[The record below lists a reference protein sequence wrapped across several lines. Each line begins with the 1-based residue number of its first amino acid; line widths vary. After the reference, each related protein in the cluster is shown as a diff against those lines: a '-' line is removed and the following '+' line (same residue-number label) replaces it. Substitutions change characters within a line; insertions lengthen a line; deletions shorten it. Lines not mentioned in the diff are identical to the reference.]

1 MVPQRAQ
8 LVQANAVTLPEST
21 LALLGD
27 AVATR
32 VLVLLARGEQRFGTL
47 HTTIGGSTKTVVARL
62 KGLERAGLVT
72 RTLYAEVPPRA
83 VYRITDKGRELTA
96 IVEGIADWERSWN
109 QVA

>member
-8 LVQANAVTLPEST
+8 LVQTSTVTLPEST

-27 AVATR
+27 TVAAR
-32 VLVLLARGEQRFGTL
+32 VLVTLARGEQRFGAL
-47 HTTIGGSTKTVVARL
+47 HTAVGGSTKTIVARL
-62 KGLERAGLVT
+62 KELERAGLVT

-96 IVEGIADWERSWN
+96 IIEGIADWEQSW
-109 QVA
+109 QK